1 MIGSTIWGLIL
12 IKDKET
18 NIRVIEWAIVK
29 IVIWEINFF
38 KDDENKKSPNMNK
51 IWSNPFG
58 IICWIPNT
66 KNFEKLLN
74 VLLKLFSLNENWLDS
89 IPDCK
94 YSVTN
99 SSSNLLLLFS
109 LKIIGP

>member
-38 KDDENKKSPNMNK
+38 KDDENKKSPNMNN

-58 IICWIPNT
+58 IICWIPST
-66 KNFEKLLN
+66 KNFAKLLN
-74 VLLKLFSLNENWLDS
+74 VLLKLFSLNENWLD
-89 IPDCK
+89 
-94 YSVTN
+94 
-99 SSSNLLLLFS
+99 
-109 LKIIGP
+109 